1 MGGGGGGYPRAPS
14 PPPLYEILLRINTSL
29 VSSGQTLYQAA
40 PLETNTS
47 LLQRFTAESS
57 RELMSSKEYRSAL
70 RKLNNKQRQVVMF
83 LLFKLSSQFPFV
95 SFHFL
100 SISILSLLPSSI
112 LSLLPFLI
120 SPSLSTIPSFSFDQF
135 SVLLEDEDFKFHS
148 VSLLSKAPLAR
159 GSSALPSPFIPPH
172 FLLPPRPHLALFSS
186 FHITLLFFFLLLH
199 LLFLLDLSFSYLV
212 YFFSFD
218 LFLFFT
224 FVFLSI
230 IFIIT

>member
-1 MGGGGGGYPRAPS
+1 MTQRSPCYSAVSALLCHTHYP
-14 PPPLYEILLRINTSL
+14 ILRINTSL

-57 RELMSSKEYRSAL
+57 RELMSSEEYRSAL

-83 LLFKLSSQFPFV
+83 LLLFKLSSQFPFV
-95 SFHFL
+95 SFRFL

-112 LSLLPFLI
+112 LSLIPFLI
-120 SPSLSTIPSFSFDQF
+120 SLSLSTIPSFSFDQF
-135 SVLLEDEDFKFHS
+135 SVLLEDKDFKFHS

-172 FLLPPRPHLALFSS
+172 FLPPPHLALFSS
-186 FHITLLFFFLLLH
+186 FRITLFFF
-199 LLFLLDLSFSYLV
+199 F
-212 YFFSFD
+212 YFFTSF
-218 LFLFFT
+218 FFWICPL
-224 FVFLSI
+224 VI
-230 IFIIT
+230 